1 MSVLDNFVGQK
12 LESTHAENGELGLR
26 FSDATLAV
34 FNPVSGSAPECCVGA
49 KVQSVV
55 FFEKQMVALK
65 FNNQTEIVISLKET
79 DYIGPEAFCAS
90 FSNGVI
96 VVE

>member
-1 MSVLDNFVGQK
+1 MGALDNFVGQQ
-12 LESTHAENGELGLR
+12 LESTYTDNGELGLR
-26 FSDATLAV
+26 FSEATLAI
-34 FNPVSGSAPECCVGA
+34 FNPVSGSAPECSIGA
-49 KVQSVV
+49 KVRSVE
-55 FFEKQMVALK
+55 FFEKQMFALK
-65 FNNQTEIVISLKET
+65 FNNQTEIVISLKEN